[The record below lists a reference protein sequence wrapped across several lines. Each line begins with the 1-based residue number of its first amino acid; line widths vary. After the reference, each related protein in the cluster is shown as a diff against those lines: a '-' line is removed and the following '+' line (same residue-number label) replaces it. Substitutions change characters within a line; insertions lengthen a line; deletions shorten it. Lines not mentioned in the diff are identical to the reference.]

1 MWVCCPACQ
10 KVLITIWGFELPTDY
25 RVVDLGSS
33 VIDPEDQIITG
44 VSTPEAA
51 AELALGVK
59 LVRSGN
65 KPNLRARVYFHQTP
79 GGPLTMVRLYT
90 HAIERSRG
98 QID

>member
-1 MWVCCPACQ
+1 MQFCCPACQ

-33 VIDPEDQIITG
+33 VIDPDDQIITG

-59 LVRSGN
+59 LVRSGR
-65 KPNLRARVYFHQTP
+65 KSELRARVYFQAS
-79 GGPLTMVRLYT
+79 GQPLTMVRLYT
-90 HAIERSRG
+90 PVLEQA
-98 QID
+98 